1 MANEMA
7 KKLEWDPKAPF
18 GSGFAREEAQRQA
31 LTKLFTSC
39 LDLYERQSKAQ
50 GLPTDDLA
58 VTFGRAVALNHELAT
73 GVRMPA
79 ADEQALRVK
88 FKNEFAR
95 SPSYWTDARVTMW
108 TR

>member
-1 MANEMA
+1 M
-7 KKLEWDPKAPF
+7 
-18 GSGFAREEAQRQA
+18 
-31 LTKLFTSC
+31 TKLLTSC
-39 LDLYERQSKAQ
+39 RDLYERQSKAQ

-73 GVRMPA
+73 GMRMPA

-95 SPSYWTDARVTMW
+95 SPSYWTDADNPVMRMRFVTTTRARRRCFATPRVTMW